1 MVTTESYILINI
13 LIFLFTTLLSI
24 GGVGAAFID
33 TPLLLYFGFDIV
45 MVTALGLLLN
55 IFSTGTQSIRHYK
68 QKAIE
73 YDVAFPIIV
82 ASIVTAPIGAY
93 FVNIVSQKDLKLI
106 FALTLLVFGLI
117 ILYNLLKTRKQSETM
132 NQDDTGPIS
141 KISNRLR
148 IIISLLLGALV
159 GFITGLLGIG
169 GGSII
174 LPFLLFFGLETR
186 KAAGTTSF
194 TVIFSSLIGLLSK
207 LTLTSFVIDY
217 TLLISSLIATI
228 LGAMLGSYLMHF
240 KLNRNQ
246 IKIVIIIFLEAVAF
260 KMILDFTK
268 VKIF

>member
-1 MVTTESYILINI
+1 MVTIESYLIINI
-13 LIFLFTTLLSI
+13 LVFFFTTVMSI

-68 QKAIE
+68 QKVIE
-73 YDVAFPIIV
+73 YDVAFPIII
-82 ASIVTAPIGAY
+82 ASIVTAPFGAY
-93 FVNIVSQKDLKLI
+93 FVNLVSQKDLKLI

-117 ILYNLLKTRKQSETM
+117 ILYNLLKTRKQSEKVDQGDM
-132 NQDDTGPIS
+132 GPIS
-141 KISNRLR
+141 KISNVQR
-148 IIISLLLGALV
+148 IIISLLLGGLV

-169 GGSII
+169 GGTII

-207 LTLTSFVIDY
+207 LTLTTFVIDY
-217 TLLISSLIATI
+217 TLLVSTLIATI
-228 LGAMLGSYLMHF
+228 LGAVLGSYLMHF

-246 IKIVIIIFLEAVAF
+246 IKIVIIIFLELVAF
-260 KMILDFTK
+260 KMILDFL
-268 VKIF
+268 

>member
-1 MVTTESYILINI
+1 MVTIESYIIINL
-13 LIFLFTTLLSI
+13 LIFFFTTVMSI

-68 QKAIE
+68 QKVIA

-82 ASIVTAPIGAY
+82 ASILTAPIGAY
-93 FVNIVSQKDLKLI
+93 FVNIISKKDLKLI
-106 FALTLLVFGLI
+106 FAVTLLIIGLTLLF
-117 ILYNLLKTRKQSETM
+117 NLLKTRKTSEIM
-132 NQDDTGPIS
+132 NQGDVGPIS
-141 KISNRLR
+141 KISNKQR
-148 IIISLLLGALV
+148 ILISLLLGCLV

-174 LPFLLFFGLETR
+174 LPFLLFFGLETK

-194 TVIFSSLIGLLSK
+194 TVVFSSLVGLLSK

-217 TLLISSLIATI
+217 TLLFSSVIFTI
-228 LGAMLGSYLMHF
+228 LGATLGSYLMHF
-240 KLNRNQ
+240 KLNKNQ
-246 IKIVIIIFLEAVAF
+246 IKLIIILFLELVAIQ
-260 KMILDFTK
+260 MILNFLQ
-268 VKIF
+268 I